1 MRSSAVEPSTAPPKS
16 AVASGTHMTETTLG
30 PAEAIHYR
38 VKLELPLNLATQKQ
52 APPVTPTV
60 PQEQGRNRDLNFKLI
75 FNFSGGLISDF
86 ETKSPTRSPV
96 TFNLKSK

>member
-1 MRSSAVEPSTAPPKS
+1 MRLSAVEPSTAPPKS

-60 PQEQGRNRDLNFKLI
+60 PQEQGRNRDLNFK
-75 FNFSGGLISDF
+75 SDS
-86 ETKSPTRSPV
+86 ESCDIQ
-96 TFNLKSK
+96 LKVEVEGRRG